1 MITDE
6 QRREIEAE
14 ISKYAQK
21 KAAASD
27 VLKILQKKDGWI
39 SDETL
44 KEAAAE
50 LEMTVDELYST
61 ASVFNLIYHKPMGR
75 HTILVCDCVSCWIA
89 GYEKLMTHL
98 KENFGIEFGQ
108 TTEDKRFTLLPVACL
123 GACDVAPAIMIDQ
136 TLYGNVDIAKLGK
149 ILEEYK

>member
-6 QRREIEAE
+6 QRREIDAE
-14 ISKYAQK
+14 IGKYAQK
-21 KAAASD
+21 KAAASE
-27 VLKILQKKDGWI
+27 VLKILQKESGWI
-39 SDETL
+39 SDQTL
-44 KEAAAE
+44 KEAAAY
-50 LEMTVDELYST
+50 LDMTVDELDSV

-75 HTILVCDCVSCWIA
+75 HVILVCDCVSCWIA
-89 GYEKLMTHL
+89 GYEGITEYL
-98 KENFGIEFGQ
+98 KERFGIEFGQ

-136 TLYGNVDIAKLGK
+136 TLFGNVDVQKLGR